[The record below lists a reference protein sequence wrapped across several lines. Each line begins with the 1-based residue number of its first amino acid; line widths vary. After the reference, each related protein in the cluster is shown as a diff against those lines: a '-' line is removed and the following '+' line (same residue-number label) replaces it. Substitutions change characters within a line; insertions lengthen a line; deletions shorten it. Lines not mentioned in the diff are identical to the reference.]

1 LRRRQGNDFRRY
13 LSWVQLKVL
22 VDRRESNEQRGNF
35 DEGKRKMKIEPK
47 TQKVNHLREAKMV
60 HQGEVVAKGM
70 EDFAKRVERHPVLKA
85 RMMRILDVVE
95 NASGDV
101 RRAADA
107 ERRAIDELRMMG
119 QEVLQ
124 GWGQG
129 LAEQEARNWET
140 GGSVIR
146 QAKKNFTGT
155 ARSVK

>member
-1 LRRRQGNDFRRY
+1 
-13 LSWVQLKVL
+13 
-22 VDRRESNEQRGNF
+22 
-35 DEGKRKMKIEPK
+35 
-47 TQKVNHLREAKMV
+47 MV
-60 HQGEVVAKGM
+60 HQGEVGAKGT
-70 EDFAKRVERHPVLKA
+70 EDFAKRVDRHPALKA
-85 RMMRILDVVE
+85 RMTRILDVVE

-107 ERRAIDELRMMG
+107 ERRAIDELRLMG

-129 LAEQEARNWET
+129 LAEQEARNCEA